1 MLNALPNFHFF
12 SCGNNYCGEHLGMR
26 YYLGKT
32 KEGEEDCFEAI
43 VWPEP
48 WARDRTPLEE
58 QTRKV
63 FPYTEEGL
71 QQGSAWI
78 AEQYEAGKE
87 RWNQSRTAEWGVY

>member
-32 KEGEEDCFEAI
+32 KEGEED
-43 VWPEP
+43 
-48 WARDRTPLEE
+48 RTPLEE
-58 QTRKV
+58 QTREV

-71 QQGSAWI
+71 QQGGAWI